1 MLESLAGCGVDLNA
15 ASAADFG
22 ENMVA
27 VVSSPSASGGKDYS
41 GAREPRKTRIVVKR
55 NRCDSRYG
63 DLDVAKDLKGP

>member
-1 MLESLAGCGVDLNA
+1 MNA

-27 VVSSPSASGGKDYS
+27 VVCSPSASGGKYYS
-41 GAREPRKTRIVVKR
+41 GARERRKTRIVLKR

-63 DLDVAKDLKGP
+63 DLDVARDLTGP